1 MDERSDTQLQEW
13 AFGRKLGA
21 DFWGTDTWAT
31 VAILFYRLHRHREWI
46 TTDPSIADLF
56 VMPLVPASPEYR
68 TATKHPEDFKVATK
82 TMCDHIFHDQLD
94 LAYHYLNEESAPRHV
109 FCAVEYTPVLA
120 FCAMAGYSRK
130 PASHRL
136 LSRMRWFIHE
146 DFELSRSA
154 PLAYYSSLGL
164 PGSQP
169 VTAVNIPFPSGAAHS
184 VSTLRQEA
192 RGNRPYL
199 LSFVG
204 SLNGSPEGRAIRTE
218 ISRQCATAGSPA
230 CHTLQIR
237 AGMDLASSG
246 ATAAYELK
254 RQSVFCA
261 EPGGHNRIRKG
272 VVDALLCGCIP
283 VVFLRRRESRR
294 LWPHHLFGWRNE
306 SMILLR
312 PSRFLGLPRRLGQ
325 GRAAE
330 REAYYNRLVSS
341 QAAQGNTLEGA
352 HTPINLVELL
362 RQIPPARIAA
372 MQRTIASNAHRLAY
386 MVDDEPGVGDDA
398 LDVTLKSL
406 AFGLPG

>member
-1 MDERSDTQLQEW
+1 MGGVSALTPMRHASDAARHPLIYVYNTSSASSLARFMDERSDTQLQEW

-184 VSTLRQEA
+184 VSTLRQAA

-204 SLNGSPEGRAIRTE
+204 SLNGSHEGRAIRTE

-237 AGMDLASSG
+237 AGMISRRAGPRPRTSSSGSPYFAQSPAGIIVSARASSMPSC
-246 ATAAYELK
+246 AAAS
-254 RQSVFCA
+254 QWSSCA
-261 EPGGHNRIRKG
+261 D
-272 VVDALLCGCIP
+272 V
-283 VVFLRRRESRR
+283 
-294 LWPHHLFGWRNE
+294 
-306 SMILLR
+306 
-312 PSRFLGLPRRLGQ
+312 
-325 GRAAE
+325 RAAGFG
-330 REAYYNRLVSS
+330 RITCLA
-341 QAAQGNTLEGA
+341 GA
-352 HTPINLVELL
+352 MS
-362 RQIPPARIAA
+362 R
-372 MQRTIASNAHRLAY
+372 
-386 MVDDEPGVGDDA
+386 
-398 LDVTLKSL
+398 
-406 AFGLPG
+406 